1 MPPQAVYAKITAQGR
16 PRHLISGT
24 PYRGVN
30 VWRLS
35 GQGGSPFWVTSRHAV
50 PRGRHVNK
58 GAKGTTVMFWTF
70 PARKGG
76 E

>member
-1 MPPQAVYAKITAQGR
+1 MPQDVYAKITAQGR
-16 PRHLISGT
+16 PRNLISGT

-30 VWRLS
+30 VWLLS
-35 GQGGSPFWVTSRHAV
+35 GQGGSPFWLTYRQAV
-50 PRGRHVNK
+50 QIGRHVNK
-58 GAKGTTVMFWTF
+58 EAKGTTVMFWKF